1 MNSVL
6 KDDRIAC
13 IDLIAEFSMLD
24 QQTII
29 HDKPTRVVRSQGKWL
44 LWALGTCTALYLL
57 SPLVFSQHLE
67 GYTANLRSI
76 ALAWERGDLANLDV
90 IMPIITQ
97 YLFDTRVGVIL
108 LLRLIDKVFGTPG
121 DAGFRGL
128 VIVSFLVLL
137 TCSVIVAR
145 RWAKRWGRLGVAACV
160 IGFIAIP
167 GLVDIGAFFNDNIVS
182 AALGIAALAAVSRS
196 GSIWA
201 CVASG
206 ILLGAAAFCRT
217 DALALCPAVAGLVWM
232 HHARL
237 GPLLIRGVAT
247 LAGLLLTSVV
257 VYALTGVTLISALQ
271 IPIAFVPSRVGILYR
286 IRIFS
291 LFLGAPAFVLL
302 CIGGALNF
310 REHVRQARDFRWG
323 LLFFVYPAAIAGLAV
338 LRLSTEV
345 RYIYPL
351 LAPFYLVHVGRGLE
365 HLARLLGMLGWQRR
379 LGVALAAGLALI
391 SVVPPAAFVR
401 DGPHSAVGRLWMP
414 LLWFR
419 WQNSVAQSLR
429 QVDGLVAAAETNP
442 QTLVLSTHFN
452 DEFFLKLRLL
462 DGGFQ
467 VKAAESEFPDCQGG
481 FSVYAKPG
489 HRVLH
494 IRTENQYGF
503 VEKVPS
509 VIVRAVQ
516 IQRAL
521 QCPEAWNFDG
531 AYLAFAGED
540 VRASSLPLDPM
551 LFNSVLPRLPPVL
564 SLSTTFELDSVL
576 FPRAAAHAP
585 PRGAVLGELRM
596 GDIHVTPLT
605 RDELKSIKA
614 SADELMTDFNT
625 DGGPRPFT
633 YEDFKALYRAR
644 S

>member
-1 MNSVL
+1 
-6 KDDRIAC
+6 
-13 IDLIAEFSMLD
+13 MLD

-29 HDKPTRVVRSQGKWL
+29 RGNPIRDARAQGKWL
-44 LWALGTCTALYLL
+44 LWVLGLCVVLYLI

-76 ALAWERGDLANLDV
+76 TLAWQRGELANLDV
-90 IMPIITQ
+90 IMPVITQ

-108 LLRLIDKVFGTPG
+108 LLRLIDKVFGDPG

-137 TCSVIVAR
+137 LCSVTVAR
-145 RWAKRWGRLGVAACV
+145 RWAERWGRLSVAACV

-196 GSIWA
+196 GSIRA

-206 ILLGAAAFCRT
+206 VLLGAAALCRT

-247 LAGLLLTSVV
+247 MAGLLLTSVA
-257 VYALTGVTLISALQ
+257 VYALTGVTLISALH
-271 IPIAFVPSRVGILYR
+271 IPIAFVPSRIGILYR

-302 CIGGALNF
+302 CIGAVLNF
-310 REHVRQARDFRWG
+310 REHVRQARDLRWG

-365 HLARLLGMLGWQRR
+365 YLVKLLGTLGRR
-379 LGVALAAGLALI
+379 RRVGVALTAGLVLI

-401 DGPHSAVGRLWMP
+401 DGPHSAIGRLWMP
-414 LLWFR
+414 LLWLR

-429 QVDGLVAAAETNP
+429 QIDGLVAAAETDS
-442 QTLVLSTHFN
+442 QTLVLSVHFN

-462 DGGFQ
+462 DHGFQ
-467 VKAAESEFPDCQGG
+467 VKAAESEFPNCQGG

-503 VEKVPS
+503 VENVPN
-509 VIVRAVQ
+509 VVVRSVQ

-540 VRASSLPLDPM
+540 VRLSSLPLDPM
-551 LFNSVLPRLPPVL
+551 LFNSILPRLPPVL
-564 SLSTTFELDSVL
+564 SLSTTFELDSIL
-576 FPRAAAHAP
+576 FPPAPASAP
-585 PRGAVLGELRM
+585 PTGAVLGELRM

-614 SADELMTDFNT
+614 SADQIMTDFNT
-625 DGGPRPFT
+625 DGEPRPFT
-633 YEDFKALYRAR
+633 YEDFKAFYRAR